1 MTEAKR
7 MNLVLLGEAVS
18 TYFLSQIKQIGVRG
32 YLKYVLIKNNRLIKK
47 IFPTVLE
54 QKWDQQSSKQLFIF
68 WIADCMWWLD
78 IIMI

>member
-1 MTEAKR
+1 MIEAKR

-18 TYFLSQIKQIGVRG
+18 TYFLSQIRQIGVRW

-54 QKWDQQSSKQLFIF
+54 QK
-68 WIADCMWWLD
+68 
-78 IIMI
+78 